1 MRKNW
6 LELLDIIGLNK
17 NTNKIEVNMDLLEQT
32 QTAQIDLTPAAADA
46 VQELLAKRD
55 LGELALR
62 VFVSGGGCSGF
73 QYGMALEDNIRETDI
88 VSEQHGVKLVIDDVS
103 INYLDGAKVD
113 FVDEIMGSG
122 FKIENPNAVSTC
134 GCGSSF
140 KTSDDQAAANTGGG
154 CNC

>member
-1 MRKNW
+1 
-6 LELLDIIGLNK
+6 
-17 NTNKIEVNMDLLEQT
+17 MDLIEQT
-32 QTAQIDLTPAAADA
+32 QTTQINLTAAAADA

-55 LGELALR
+55 LSDLALR

-88 VSEQHGVKLVIDDVS
+88 VTEQHGVKLVIDDIS
-103 INYLDGAKVD
+103 INYLDGATVD
-113 FVDEIMGSG
+113 YVDEVMGSG

-140 KTSDDQAAANTGGG
+140 KTSGEQAANTAGG
-154 CNC
+154 CSC